1 MYIFLLRQALVCDHI
16 FLRAITRDESCD
28 YNVSAV
34 EENERERERKS
45 ERVSERTI
53 ARKRE
58 SAINMRVES
67 ESTAR

>member
-34 EENERERERKS
+34 EENAREREKERAS
-45 ERVSERTI
+45 ERANDSE
-53 ARKRE
+53 RKRE
-58 SAINMRVES
+58 SAINS
-67 ESTAR
+67 ES

>member
-34 EENERERERKS
+34 EENEREKERAS
-45 ERVSERTI
+45 ERANDSE
-53 ARKRE
+53 KERE

>member
-34 EENERERERKS
+34 EENERERERAS
-45 ERVSERTI
+45 E
-53 ARKRE
+53 
-58 SAINMRVES
+58 
-67 ESTAR
+67 

>member
-1 MYIFLLRQALVCDHI
+1 MII
-16 FLRAITRDESCD
+16 
-28 YNVSAV
+28 NVSAV
-34 EENERERERKS
+34 EENERERKS

-58 SAINMRVES
+58 SAINTRVES

>member
-34 EENERERERKS
+34 EENERERKS

-58 SAINMRVES
+58 RECDQQ
-67 ESTAR
+67 